1 MTQTVRRSQ
10 PERVEAMRN
19 RLLDAS
25 IDCLAE
31 SGYSGFSTNDVVRRA
46 GVSRGAL
53 AHHFPAK
60 ADLVAA
66 VADRLIAVRAT
77 EFRVR
82 FAGLAPKQRTV
93 SRALDVLW
101 SFFDDASFQ
110 ALLEL
115 IVAART
121 DPELRPAMARGVAHA
136 VEVTQDVFA
145 ETFPELAGA
154 PFVKEVLEAILALYT
169 GLAAH
174 AALDDTAVAR
184 QGAIRQ
190 LLASALTLATTSRE
204 AKP

>member
-1 MTQTVRRSQ
+1 MTLTVRRSQ

-82 FAGLAPKQRTV
+82 FAALAPKQRTV

-101 SFFDDASFQ
+101 SFFDDASFH

-121 DPELRPAMARGVAHA
+121 DRELGPAMGRGVAHA
-136 VEVTQDVFA
+136 VEVTKDVFA
-145 ETFPELAGA
+145 ETFPEIAAG
-154 PFVKEVLEAILALYT
+154 PYVGEVLEAILALYT

-174 AALDDTAVAR
+174 AALDETAAAR
-184 QGAIRQ
+184 QAAIRQ

-204 AKP
+204 ES